1 VDDSRSI
8 DAAAGPGGV
17 LRTVRALRRHE
28 RLAALALLVS
38 IGGFALP
45 WYRADFPQS
54 YSQTGVE
61 AFGFAAAALL
71 ITVSAALLLIVQSGR
86 GRHPPL
92 PLHEGT
98 LLAVAGIWS
107 ALIVGF
113 LMLDRPPLDLGGFT
127 TDYGLG
133 FGLFVELGA
142 AAVLAVAGM
151 RLRRLELRRPR
162 GAPRSPAAA
171 FPARSPR

>member
-1 VDDSRSI
+1 MDDSRST
-8 DAAAGPGGV
+8 DSGDGRAGSSARSAPSAGTSASPRSPCSSRSAASPFPGTGP
-17 LRTVRALRRHE
+17 T
-28 RLAALALLVS
+28 S
-38 IGGFALP
+38 
-45 WYRADFPQS
+45 PQS
-54 YSQTGVE
+54 FSQTGVE
-61 AFGFAAAALL
+61 VFGFAAAALL

-133 FGLFVELGA
+133 FGIFVELGA
-142 AAVLAVAGM
+142 AAVLAVAGL

-162 GAPRSPAAA
+162 GAARSPAAA
-171 FPARSPR
+171 SPARSTR